1 MKNNIDMD
9 DSFNPEEIS
18 IEKVLRE
25 PNTAL
30 FHFEGNVP
38 AKYKCLVRSFYIK
51 ICLHKYHCI
60 ICINIFLKLKSVWK
74 STSPVTYGSFA
85 VKKNSYFT
93 EYFNNVLEELKET
106 GQLDILE
113 KRYDR
118 HTASAKCNTLS
129 MKIPALGFEKLTFL
143 FAILIIGSVV
153 SVFIFLFEF
162 KMQSKARKLEIG
174 NHSESEEMEE
184 LENLTRKLLEGSLK
198 EKTGKILKILLEE

>member
-1 MKNNIDMD
+1 M
-9 DSFNPEEIS
+9 
-18 IEKVLRE
+18 
-25 PNTAL
+25 
-30 FHFEGNVP
+30 
-38 AKYKCLVRSFYIK
+38 
-51 ICLHKYHCI
+51 
-60 ICINIFLKLKSVWK
+60 
-74 STSPVTYGSFA
+74 
-85 VKKNSYFT
+85 KKNSYFT

-129 MKIPALGFEKLTFL
+129 MKIPALGFEKLNFL

-198 EKTGKILKILLEE
+198 EKTGKFLKMLLEEYELT